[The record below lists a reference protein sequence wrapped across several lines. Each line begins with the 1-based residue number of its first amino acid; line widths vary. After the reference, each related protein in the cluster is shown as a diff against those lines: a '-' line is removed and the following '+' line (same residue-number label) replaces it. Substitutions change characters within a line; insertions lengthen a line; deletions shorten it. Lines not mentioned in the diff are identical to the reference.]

1 METAIHIEP
10 ATQGMSQSLFL
21 SSSEKAKQKPDAV
34 VGLNDALFQAP
45 GMYQFANQTLD
56 YAFNI
61 VGGQAGSLLLAS
73 PENKHFLNSSS
84 KCNSFSNKWNEVMV
98 EQLVGSLISPGFFR
112 AIIEERDR
120 LIHLLPGDLSEIRLL
135 GKELS

>member
-1 METAIHIEP
+1 METTIHIEP
-10 ATQGMSQSLFL
+10 ATQGMSRSLSPS
-21 SSSEKAKQKPDAV
+21 SSSEKAKQKLDAV

-73 PENKHFLNSSS
+73 PENKHFPYS
-84 KCNSFSNKWNEVMV
+84 KKKCTTVS
-98 EQLVGSLISPGFFR
+98 
-112 AIIEERDR
+112 
-120 LIHLLPGDLSEIRLL
+120 
-135 GKELS
+135 